1 MRPAL
6 DEDVAGCQTQ
16 QRLRNVGG
24 SSLEGVNKGRSGIA
38 ASECKGKLS
47 PSKVYLIGKDR

>member
-6 DEDVAGCQTQ
+6 EEDEDVAGC

-24 SSLEGVNKGRSGIA
+24 SNVSRGAAIA
-38 ASECKGKLS
+38 AS
-47 PSKVYLIGKDR
+47 